1 MVRWVGLRMTD
12 ILPGGK
18 RRIDR
23 ILSEDYL
30 SDLRKLSLRVVGAK
44 RREAEQEE
52 AELAYLLRLLH
63 ARIDTVQAEQVRRTG
78 KAAQVASD
86 TVRAS
91 SDGQSSGRF
100 LRRTRHSSADSTRS
114 DARRRRVERLVS
126 DVDLT
131 DVNARTDDEL
141 ARVLNTYQAEERRV
155 SDARVL
161 VQAVLDRCTAELARR
176 GHDDNDHVL
185 EEASAGG
192 GDEKN
197 RKRPHG

>member
-1 MVRWVGLRMTD
+1 MTD

-63 ARIDTVQAEQVRRTG
+63 ARIDTVHAEQVRRSG
-78 KAAQVASD
+78 NVAQVPSD

-91 SDGQSSGRF
+91 SDSQSSGRF
-100 LRRTRHSSADSTRS
+100 LRRTRHTSADSTRS

-126 DVDLT
+126 DVDLA
-131 DVNARTDDEL
+131 DVSARTDDEL

-155 SDARVL
+155 SDARLL
-161 VQAVLDRCTAELARR
+161 VQTVLDRCTAELARR
-176 GHDDNDHVL
+176 GHNDHNSPVL

-192 GDEKN
+192 AGDEKN
-197 RKRPHG
+197 PKHRS